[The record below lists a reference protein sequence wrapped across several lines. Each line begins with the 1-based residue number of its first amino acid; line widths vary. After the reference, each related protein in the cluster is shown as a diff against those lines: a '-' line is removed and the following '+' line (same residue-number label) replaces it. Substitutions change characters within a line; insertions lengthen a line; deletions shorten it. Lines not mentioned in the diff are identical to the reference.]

1 MIEHV
6 LDLGNQLQKELETS
20 TDFVIDSYND
30 LLIVG
35 MGGSGVAGDV
45 LKLVLNENT
54 QINVEVRKAY
64 GIPEVVAD
72 RKPKCLFISY
82 SGNTEETVEA
92 VNDAIK
98 YKLDWSVISSGGQ
111 LLDLATEHKR
121 PFVKVPSGL
130 QPRAAFGLMTKA
142 VMHYVSSDINGKY
155 LEMCNEAGDYLN
167 HVLEP
172 PPPVEIN
179 DSDCSVGDDDKELID
194 EAIHISKKISNK
206 TSIIY
211 GGTPLTYLVAQR
223 WKTQINENAKSKAFV
238 GYMPEVHHNE
248 ILSWE
253 ANKKDSKKNYQLLF
267 LRSSEENSQISKRF
281 ELTKEIIGDKVDIS
295 EIVNISSKNIIS
307 NLFHL
312 TLVGDL
318 VSVYIADN
326 LNIDPYDITSIEKL
340 KKLLK
345 E

>member
-6 LDLGNQLQKELETS
+6 LDLGNQLKKELETS
-20 TDFVIDSYND
+20 TEFVVDSYKD

-45 LKLVLNENT
+45 LKLVMNET
-54 QINVEVRKAY
+54 TPINVEVRKEY
-64 GIPEVVAD
+64 GIPKVTAD

-92 VNDAIK
+92 VNDAIQ
-98 YKLDWSVISSGGQ
+98 YNLDWSVISSGGQ
-111 LLDLATEHKR
+111 LVELALKHKK
-121 PFVKVPSGL
+121 PYVKVPSGL

-142 VMHYVSSDINGKY
+142 VMHFVSSDESGKY
-155 LEMCNEAGDYLN
+155 LELCNQAGDY
-167 HVLEP
+167 
-172 PPPVEIN
+172 IN
-179 DSDCSVGDDDKELID
+179 
-194 EAIHISKKISNK
+194 EAIGDQSQNKLLEHAFKISKEIDTKS
-206 TSIIY
+206 SVIY

-238 GYMPEVHHNE
+238 GYMPEIHHNE

-253 ANKKDSKKNYQLLF
+253 ANKEDSKNNYQLLF
-267 LRSSEENSQISKRF
+267 LRSSNENPQVNKRF
-281 ELTKEIIGDKVDIS
+281 ELTKEIIGEKVNIT
-295 EIVNISSKNIIS
+295 EIDNISSANIIS

-312 TLVGDL
+312 TLLGDL
-318 VSVYIADN
+318 VSVYMADN
-326 LNIDPYDITSIEKL
+326 LNIDPYNINAIEQL

-345 E
+345 G

>member
-6 LDLGNQLQKELETS
+6 LDLGNQLKKELETS
-20 TDFVIDSYND
+20 TDFLIDSYSD

-45 LKLVLNENT
+45 LKLILNETT

-64 GIPEVVAD
+64 GIPEVIAHK
-72 RKPKCLFISY
+72 RPKCLFISY

-111 LLDLATEHKR
+111 LLELAIEHKR
-121 PFVKVPSGL
+121 PFIKVPSGL

-142 VMHYVSSDINGKY
+142 VLHFVSSDKDGKY
-155 LEMCNEAGDYLN
+155 LEMCNQAGEYLSEALAN
-167 HVLEP
+167 QSENKLL
-172 PPPVEIN
+172 
-179 DSDCSVGDDDKELID
+179 SQALQ
-194 EAIHISKKISNK
+194 ISKEISTK
-206 TSIIY
+206 TSVIY

-253 ANKKDSKKNYQLLF
+253 ANKRDSKNNYQLLF
-267 LRSSEENSQISKRF
+267 LRSSEENPQISKRF
-281 ELTKEIIGDKVDIS
+281 ELTKEIIGNNIGIS
-295 EIVNISSKNIIS
+295 EIENISSKNIVS

-312 TLVGDL
+312 TLIGDL
-318 VSVYIADN
+318 VSVYMAKN
-326 LNIDPYDITSIEKL
+326 LNIDPYDITAIEKL
-340 KKLLK
+340 KKLL
-345 E
+345 ER

>member
-1 MIEHV
+1 MIEHI
-6 LDLGNQLQKELETS
+6 LDLGNQLKKELETS
-20 TDFVIDSYND
+20 TDFAIDSYND
-30 LLIVG
+30 LLIIG

-64 GIPEVVAD
+64 GIPEVVAN

-111 LLDLATEHKR
+111 LLELAEEHKR
-121 PFVKVPSGL
+121 PFVKVPPGL

-142 VMHYVSSDINGKY
+142 VMHYVYSDTDRKY
-155 LEMCNEAGDYLN
+155 LEMCDQAGDYLN
-167 HVLEP
+167 
-172 PPPVEIN
+172 
-179 DSDCSVGDDDKELID
+179 
-194 EAIHISKKISNK
+194 EALANQLGNKLLSQALQISKEIGSK
-206 TSIIY
+206 TSVIY

-253 ANKKDSKKNYQLLF
+253 ANKEGSKNNYQLLF
-267 LRSSEENSQISKRF
+267 LRSSKENSQISKRF

-295 EIVNISSKNIIS
+295 EIKNISSENIIS

-312 TLVGDL
+312 TLIGDL
-318 VSVYIADN
+318 VSVNMANN
-326 LNIDPYDITSIEKL
+326 LEIDPYDIIAIEKL

-345 E
+345 G

>member
-6 LDLGNQLQKELETS
+6 LDLGNQLKKELETS
-20 TDFVIDSYND
+20 SDFVIDSYND

-45 LKLVLNENT
+45 LKLVLNET
-54 QINVEVRKAY
+54 SQINVEVRKAY

-72 RKPKCLFISY
+72 RRPKCLFISY

-92 VNDAIK
+92 VNDAIR

-111 LLDLATEHKR
+111 LLELAEEHER
-121 PFVKVPSGL
+121 PFVKVPPGL

-142 VMHYVSSDINGKY
+142 VMHYVSSDIDRKY
-155 LEMCNEAGDYLN
+155 LEMCDQAGDYLN
-167 HVLEP
+167 KSLANQSE
-172 PPPVEIN
+172 N
-179 DSDCSVGDDDKELID
+179 QLLSQALQ
-194 EAIHISKKISNK
+194 ISKEIGSK
-206 TSIIY
+206 TSVIY

-223 WKTQINENAKSKAFV
+223 WKTQNNENAKSKAFV
-238 GYMPEVHHNE
+238 GYMPEIHHNE

-253 ANKKDSKKNYQLLF
+253 ANREESKNNFQLLF
-267 LRSSEENSQISKRF
+267 LRSSNENSQVSKRF
-281 ELTKEIIGDKVDIS
+281 ELTKKIIGDKVNIS
-295 EIVNISSKNIIS
+295 EIENISSENIIS

-312 TLVGDL
+312 TLLGDL
-318 VSVYIADN
+318 VSVYMAEN
-326 LNIDPYDITSIEKL
+326 LDIDPYDITAIEDL

-345 E
+345 G

>member
-6 LDLGNQLQKELETS
+6 LDLGNQLKKELETS
-20 TDFVIDSYND
+20 ADFVVDAYKD
-30 LLIVG
+30 LFIVG

-45 LKLVLNENT
+45 LKLVMNETT

-64 GIPEVVAD
+64 GIPEVFAK
-72 RKPKCLFISY
+72 RRPKCLFISY

-111 LLDLATEHKR
+111 LLELAIEHNR
-121 PFVKVPSGL
+121 QFVKVPSGL

-142 VMHYVSSDINGKY
+142 VMHYVSSDKDGKY
-155 LEMCNEAGDYLN
+155 LDMCNEAGDYLN
-167 HVLEP
+167 EALANQSDNELLSQALQISK
-172 PPPVEIN
+172 EIN
-179 DSDCSVGDDDKELID
+179 S
-194 EAIHISKKISNK
+194 K
-206 TSIIY
+206 TSVIY

-253 ANKKDSKKNYQLLF
+253 ANKEDSKINYQLLF
-267 LRSSEENSQISKRF
+267 LRSYKENSQISKRF
-281 ELTKEIIGDKVDIS
+281 ELTKEIIGDNVDIS
-295 EIVNISSKNIIS
+295 EIENISSKNIIS
-307 NLFHL
+307 ELFHL
-312 TLVGDL
+312 TLIGDL
-318 VSVYIADN
+318 VSVYMADN
-326 LNIDPYDITSIEKL
+326 SNIDPYDITAIEKL
-340 KKLLK
+340 KKLL
-345 E
+345 ER

>member
-6 LDLGNQLQKELETS
+6 LNLGNQLQKELETS
-20 TDFVIDSYND
+20 MDFVIDSYND

-45 LKLVLNENT
+45 LKLVLNET
-54 QINVEVRKAY
+54 SQINVEVRKAY

-72 RKPKCLFISY
+72 RRPKCLFISY

-92 VNDAIK
+92 VNDAIR

-111 LLDLATEHKR
+111 LLELAEEHER
-121 PFVKVPSGL
+121 PFVKVPPGL

-142 VMHYVSSDINGKY
+142 VMHYVSSDIDRKY
-155 LEMCNEAGDYLN
+155 LEMCDQAGDYLN
-167 HVLEP
+167 KSLANQSE
-172 PPPVEIN
+172 N
-179 DSDCSVGDDDKELID
+179 QLLSQALQ
-194 EAIHISKKISNK
+194 ISKEIGSK
-206 TSIIY
+206 TSVIY

-238 GYMPEVHHNE
+238 GYMPEIHHNE

-253 ANKKDSKKNYQLLF
+253 ANREESKNNFQLLF
-267 LRSSEENSQISKRF
+267 LRSSNENSQVSKRF
-281 ELTKEIIGDKVDIS
+281 ELTKKIIGDKVNIS
-295 EIVNISSKNIIS
+295 EIENISSENIIS

-312 TLVGDL
+312 TLLGDL
-318 VSVYIADN
+318 VSVYMAEN
-326 LNIDPYDITSIEKL
+326 LDIDPYDITAIEEL

-345 E
+345 G

>member
-6 LDLGNQLQKELETS
+6 LDLGNQLKKELETS
-20 TDFVIDSYND
+20 TDFAIDSYND

-45 LKLVLNENT
+45 LKLVLNETT

-64 GIPEVVAD
+64 GIPEVVAN
-72 RKPKCLFISY
+72 RRPKCLFISY

-111 LLDLATEHKR
+111 LLELAEEHKR
-121 PFVKVPSGL
+121 PFVKVPPGL

-142 VMHYVSSDINGKY
+142 VMHYVSSDIDRKY
-155 LEMCNEAGDYLN
+155 LEMCDQAGDYLN
-167 HVLEP
+167 
-172 PPPVEIN
+172 
-179 DSDCSVGDDDKELID
+179 
-194 EAIHISKKISNK
+194 EALANQSENKLLSQALQISKEIGSK
-206 TSIIY
+206 TSVIY
-211 GGTPLTYLVAQR
+211 GGTPLTHLVAQR

-253 ANKKDSKKNYQLLF
+253 ANKEGSKNNYQLLF
-267 LRSSEENSQISKRF
+267 LRSSKENSKISKRF
-281 ELTKEIIGDKVDIS
+281 ELTKEIIGDKVDIF
-295 EIVNISSKNIIS
+295 EIKNISSDNIIS

-312 TLVGDL
+312 TLIGDL
-318 VSVYIADN
+318 VSVNMANN
-326 LNIDPYDITSIEKL
+326 LEIDPYDITAIEKL

-345 E
+345 G